1 MCLYLDSLSGY
12 KITTDIT
19 RQVFYYAVFTFV
31 SININILTIIDTLHT
46 VDINAHNSF
55 IHTHQIH
62 TTHHNR
68 NKGEKQEIWI

>member
-46 VDINAHNSF
+46 VDINAHTN
-55 IHTHQIH
+55 HTISLSD
-62 TTHHNR
+62 TKIISLR
-68 NKGEKQEIWI
+68 